1 MTRTARLLLL
11 SVFLL
16 PLLYACGGPD
26 EPASVV
32 VTPTPTATAQ
42 AVSPSPTAALA
53 EPSPTSTATAAA
65 MVEPADTPTPPPEPT
80 ATPTE
85 AVPTATVEPTP
96 LTETQPTDVPQVYI
110 PDPRPVDQQVE
121 LPDVDAHYDLNIIE
135 MNVDTGFVR
144 VSQTITMREFRA
156 PPPNQLLLQVVPAGY
171 GFFTLDSMA
180 LNGNPVTPGTLND
193 GFTLVLDLP
202 RGLEAPAQVQLEYH
216 LNVGID
222 PTGWGYTMLDADVL
236 RLGYWYPA
244 ISDDHGMSN
253 LLDPSYTRVADFD
266 VTVVTEAGMQVAHTG
281 RRLDDE
287 QLGGGLVRQRFTGV
301 GARDF
306 ALVFSRNYQVS
317 RTTSSTGVEIEYY
330 WRTTAN
336 PGDAN
341 RQNVLAW
348 TADAVDQLAG
358 LMGPYPYG
366 TLRVVDAGPAMP
378 AGIEFT
384 MLIYINPN
392 YSPLDRLM
400 YHEVAHQWFYAIIGT
415 RTLIDGWVDEG
426 AAEFFERGL
435 PTGFS
440 EVPPVPP
447 GGFQFP
453 LDAHYREILGD
464 SRGAAYFAIYEQG
477 ARLFYD
483 VMGLMGWETFWA
495 SMREV
500 YNRYSFDIMT
510 AYDLLAIWQQFSDV
524 DLRPTF
530 NSYFRY
536 EWIDDLPEPGVEIQQ
551 GWVPI
556 LAPRSTAG
564 ADRD

>member
-1 MTRTARLLLL
+1 MARTVRLILL
-11 SVFLL
+11 SIFLV

-26 EPASVV
+26 ELPSVV
-32 VTPTPTATAQ
+32 TTPTPTATVAG
-42 AVSPSPTAALA
+42 SSPTATAVVPTPVPTGTVPVMV
-53 EPSPTSTATAAA
+53 EPQPTSTGTPEPAATATL
-65 MVEPADTPTPPPEPT
+65 EPAAQT
-80 ATPTE
+80 AII
-85 AVPTATVEPTP
+85 EPTP
-96 LTETQPTDVPQVYI
+96 LSEPQPTEPPLVYI
-110 PDPRPVDQQVE
+110 PYPRPVDQQVE
-121 LPDVDAHYDLNIIE
+121 LPDIDAHYELNITE

-156 PPPNQLLLQVVPAGY
+156 PPPDQLLLQVVPAGY

-180 LNGNPVTPGTLND
+180 LNGNPVTPGTLNN
-193 GFTLVLDLP
+193 GFTLLIDLP

-253 LLDPSYTRVADFD
+253 LLDPSYTRIADFD
-266 VTVVTEAGMQVAHTG
+266 VTVVTESGMPVAHTG

-287 QLGGGLVRQRFTGV
+287 QLGGGLVRQHFTGV

-306 ALVFSRNYQVS
+306 ALVFSRNFQVS
-317 RTTSSTGVEIEYY
+317 RTTSATGVEIEYF

-366 TLRVVDAGPAMP
+366 TLRVVDVGPAMP

-392 YSPLDRLM
+392 YAPLDRLM
-400 YHEVAHQWFYAIIGT
+400 YHEVAHQWFYAVIGT

-426 AAEFFERGL
+426 GAEFFERGL

-440 EVPPVPP
+440 EVPSVPP
-447 GGFQFP
+447 GGFEFP
-453 LDAHYREILGD
+453 LDAHYREIQD
-464 SRGAAYFAIYEQG
+464 DPRSAAYFAIYEQG
-477 ARLFYD
+477 ARLYYD

-500 YNRYSFDIMT
+500 YNRYNFDIMT

-556 LAPRSTAG
+556 LAPRSTMG